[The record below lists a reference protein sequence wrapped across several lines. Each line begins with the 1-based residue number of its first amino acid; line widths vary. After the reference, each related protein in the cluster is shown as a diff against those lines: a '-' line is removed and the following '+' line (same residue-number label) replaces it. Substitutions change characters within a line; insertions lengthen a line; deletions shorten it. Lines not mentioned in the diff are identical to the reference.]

1 MDEIVKSKSSE
12 EFIRDYESLSDEAYE
27 MLSLTKRVQSFKSW
41 PYGEKAAPEE
51 MAKAGWYQTGPLCCR
66 HVIALNELDG
76 WDGDEDPVAE
86 VNRRKSAL
94 TSIKWSPGVKSL
106 AIPDNEVLVGTRYRL
121 IKLQKIS
128 LNQKAIDDLKDW
140 QEEQRIQ
147 LMEKLHAKYVNKEDA
162 EHKVEMFSSTLGR
175 KLNDQLSRMET
186 SLDTYKR
193 GLSVKFRTKKNKP
206 KIRFHGKADDNDLQ
220 LSTMAEKLWDD
231 VVSKED
237 ENTPPTG
244 CLSKPHAGN
253 KSRQSMLA
261 PTNSFA
267 KPPSARKA
275 KNENVHF
282 SRNTS
287 GYPSIPEFASIPE

>member
-1 MDEIVKSKSSE
+1 
-12 EFIRDYESLSDEAYE
+12 
-27 MLSLTKRVQSFKSW
+27 
-41 PYGEKAAPEE
+41 

-94 TSIKWSPGVKSL
+94 TSIKWSPGVRSL

-121 IKLQKIS
+121 IKLQKICKFFHVRPGMYITLLVA

-175 KLNDQLSRMET
+175 KLSDQLSEMET
-186 SLDTYKR
+186 NLDTYKQ

-206 KIRFHGKADDNDLQ
+206 KIRFQGKADDNDLQ

-244 CLSKPHAGN
+244 CLSKVSTLNLIFQQSFMPQREYLSKDVFVFFSNFAGETG
-253 KSRQSMLA
+253 A
-261 PTNSFA
+261 
-267 KPPSARKA
+267 SARFSSQKQ
-275 KNENVHF
+275 KNIKI
-282 SRNTS
+282 R
-287 GYPSIPEFASIPE
+287 

>member
-1 MDEIVKSKSSE
+1 
-12 EFIRDYESLSDEAYE
+12 
-27 MLSLTKRVQSFKSW
+27 
-41 PYGEKAAPEE
+41 

-94 TSIKWSPGVKSL
+94 TSIKWSPGVRSL

-121 IKLQKIS
+121 IKLQKICKFFHVRPGMYIVPVPAYDVLVNDLLVA
-128 LNQKAIDDLKDW
+128 LNQKTIDDLKDW
-140 QEEQRIQ
+140 QEEQRTQ

-162 EHKVEMFSSTLGR
+162 EHKVEMFRSTLGR
-175 KLNDQLSRMET
+175 KLSDQLSGMET
-186 SLDTYKR
+186 NLDTYKK

-206 KIRFHGKADDNDLQ
+206 KIRFQGKADDNDLQ

-231 VVSKED
+231 VVSKKD

-244 CLSKPHAGN
+244 CLSKVSTLN
-253 KSRQSMLA
+253 LILNTKSFYFHL
-261 PTNSFA
+261 
-267 KPPSARKA
+267 K
-275 KNENVHF
+275 
-282 SRNTS
+282 
-287 GYPSIPEFASIPE
+287 